1 GNRSDLAIG
10 QDHARDRRVAKLAG
24 PGTHL
29 GMQLRCCEHL
39 LAQVGGGVDQEPV
52 LAVGTDGD
60 RGLGAPEF
68 GMIVSCGPA
77 DLASTV
83 PLWNTAACCSP
94 QDDDAKH
101 DPSPGTA
108 SGTAS
113 GTPGKHK
120 GGLRFASVPPRKG
133 RISPEG
139 PPASTD
145 EIVAADYL
153 RAAQAYMLISMP
165 TGTSTIFGAFQAIM
179 ALLLETGQTARN
191 WTNLRPV
198 R

>member
-1 GNRSDLAIG
+1 
-10 QDHARDRRVAKLAG
+10 
-24 PGTHL
+24 
-29 GMQLRCCEHL
+29 
-39 LAQVGGGVDQEPV
+39 
-52 LAVGTDGD
+52 
-60 RGLGAPEF
+60 
-68 GMIVSCGPA
+68 MIASCGLA
-77 DLASTV
+77 HRASTV
-83 PLWNTAACCSP
+83 PLWNTAARCGA

-101 DPSPGTA
+101 DPSPGKHA
-108 SGTAS
+108 LGKYALGKRALAKHSWQSAL
-113 GTPGKHK
+113 GKHK
-120 GGLRFASVPPRKG
+120 GGLQFAAVPELEG

-179 ALLLETGQTARN
+179 ALLLELDKLARN

-198 R
+198 H